1 MIDCG
6 ELRLTTS
13 HETLPLIEETEF
25 LPNPFFGTHAQ
36 QKQTLSRSDPPS
48 CLIRLHL
55 ACFEPRHSSVHPP
68 ISRTDMSERDGCGD
82 GLSSDG
88 APDCI
93 PPRAPRGRRSGV
105 ILPGQ
110 ETDSILLENVKAAP
124 RRSSII
130 KDPSAQKVGGGR
142 KKTVSFSSMP
152 SEKKVSSAADCLAFM
167 QGGCE
172 LKKIRPNSRV
182 YCRFYTLDTDL
193 SCLHWEPSKKDADRA
208 RLDVFSIREVRTGK
222 STETFLHNGPLS
234 DHLAEEA
241 AFSIIHG
248 DDYQSLDL
256 VALSADVAN
265 IWVTGLRYLL
275 AHPSIIGGAGGG
287 VGGVGGGPGDGG
299 GVTVEGSLGNKM
311 RMEWLAAEFSQ
322 VDEDGYGIVSED
334 VAVTT
339 VCKLCPGIKEAKV
352 RLRFKEIQSCK
363 EKLTSHV
370 TREEFQEAFCELC
383 TRPDVYFLLVQ
394 LSQDRECLDP
404 QDLRLFLET
413 EQGLSLATTEGCWEL
428 LKRYEP
434 SAQGRERGLMGLDG
448 FARYLQSSECQLLD
462 PEHLGVCQDMNLP
475 LSHYYISTSYRSYL
489 LDDQVHGKADLG
501 GLIRALQTGCRCL
514 ELGVTDGPEGEPL
527 LGVDCGSEISHHHH
541 HHHHAPVT
549 IRSALEV
556 VNKYAFLTSQYPLL
570 LYLCQRCSPAQ
581 QRSMAHHLKK
591 VFGSRLYTP
600 DALPVSLGGRATTLP
615 SPEQLKGRVL
625 IVGKKLP
632 PEQEGSDGEVSE
644 EDEEIGGGG
653 PLAGRRMTIPGEE
666 ELGMVLVVPPPSQ
679 PRKLQLHKE
688 LSDVVAIARTGSRS
702 FYVQRGN
709 CKQHQSPPSSP
720 SSPSSPNPP
729 ELPYWTMCS
738 LGEGEAGRLTS
749 ESPEDLVMFTKRTL
763 TRVRPSSVRL
773 DSSNPNPQGYWKG
786 GVQLVALNQQT
797 PGAMLDLHRGRFSQ
811 NGGCGY
817 VLRPAVMRNEVSY
830 FSAHTHGCVPGVPP
844 QTLRI
849 KVISAHNLP
858 KPQGSGAKGEV
869 IDPYVVLELHGV
881 PADCAE
887 QRTRTAAQNQ
897 DDPLFDETFEFQVNM
912 PELALLRFVVLDDDY
927 IGDDFIGQYSVAFE
941 CLQPGYRN
949 VPLLGMAGDPL
960 PHTSLFVHVAI
971 TNRRGGGKAQRR
983 GLSVRRVGRRGREYV
998 TLRHTGIKVL
1008 DEAFKQASG
1017 PLKEATDLREDAQ
1030 SSTASFKDQC
1040 GLPSVAKLKQCI
1052 QSLATRLQSSDGAM
1066 GATMVLRE
1074 GYPSLEPLV
1083 SLSEMTR
1090 KLLAAYDSMIASQKH
1105 LIENADGVQERIDQ
1119 VHREGMDF
1127 HEDLSRLGEKEGLKG
1142 RKLNK
1147 AVESFTWNITVLKGQ
1162 SDLLRGAKMDSLD
1175 ALRQLALACEACGLT
1190 SSCNSSSSFSNAE
1203 LHFSTSGRRSSTHN
1217 NNGRI

>member
-1 MIDCG
+1 
-6 ELRLTTS
+6 
-13 HETLPLIEETEF
+13 
-25 LPNPFFGTHAQ
+25 
-36 QKQTLSRSDPPS
+36 
-48 CLIRLHL
+48 
-55 ACFEPRHSSVHPP
+55 
-68 ISRTDMSERDGCGD
+68 MSERDGD
-82 GLSSDG
+82 GLCSDG
-88 APDCI
+88 APESV
-93 PPRAPRGRRSGV
+93 PPRTSRGRRSGV
-105 ILPGQ
+105 ILPGGGQ
-110 ETDSILLENVKAAP
+110 DTDTILLDSVKAAP

-130 KDPSAQKVGGGR
+130 KDPSVQKVGGGR

-182 YCRFYTLDTDL
+182 YCRFFMLDPDL
-193 SCLHWEPSKKDADRA
+193 SCLRWEPSKKDADRA
-208 RLDVFSIREVRTGK
+208 RLDVSSIREVRTGK

-234 DHLAEEA
+234 EHLAEEA

-275 AHPSIIGGAGGG
+275 AHPSVIGGAGGG
-287 VGGVGGGPGDGG
+287 DG
-299 GVTVEGSLGNKM
+299 TLGEKM
-311 RMEWLAAEFSQ
+311 RSEWLAAEFAQ

-334 VAVTT
+334 VAVATI
-339 VCKLCPGIKEAKV
+339 CKLCPGIKEAKV
-352 RLRFKEIQSCK
+352 RLRFKEIQRSK

-370 TREEFQEAFCELC
+370 TCEEFHEAFCELC

-394 LSQDRECLDP
+394 LSKDRECLDP

-413 EQGLSLATTEGCWEL
+413 EQGLSLATTEGCWEIL
-428 LKRYEP
+428 RRYEP
-434 SAQGRERGLMGLDG
+434 SAQGRERGLLGLDG
-448 FARYLQSSECQLLD
+448 FARYLQSPECQLLD
-462 PEHLGVCQDMNLP
+462 PEHLGVCQDMNMP

-489 LDDQVHGKADLG
+489 LEDQVHGRADLG
-501 GLIRALQTGCRCL
+501 GLIKALQSGCRCV

-527 LGVDCGSEISHHHH
+527 LGVDHGPDIPRQHHHHHHH

-570 LYLCQRCSPAQ
+570 LYLCQRCTPGQ
-581 QRSMAHHLKK
+581 QRTMAQHLKK
-591 VFGSRLYTP
+591 VFGARLYTP
-600 DALPVSLGGRATTLP
+600 EALPFSLGGRATTLP
-615 SPEQLKGRVL
+615 SPEQLKGRIL
-625 IVGKKLP
+625 IVGKKLS
-632 PEQEGSDGEVSE
+632 PEQDGSDGEISE

-666 ELGMVLVVPPPSQ
+666 ELGVVLVVPPPSQ
-679 PRKLQLHKE
+679 PRKLRLHKE
-688 LSDVVAIARTGSRS
+688 LSDLVAIARTGSRS
-702 FYVQRGN
+702 FYAQRASHR
-709 CKQHQSPPSSP
+709 KAQQHSPPSSP
-720 SSPSSPNPP
+720 SSPSTPMPP
-729 ELPYWTMCS
+729 EPPYWTLCS
-738 LGEGEAGRLTS
+738 LGEGEAGRLTT
-749 ESPEDLVMFTKRTL
+749 ESPEDLVLFTKRTL

-786 GVQLVALNQQT
+786 GVQLVGLNQQT

-817 VLRPAVMRNEVSY
+817 VLRPAVMRDEVSY
-830 FSAHTHGCVPGVPP
+830 FSAHTQGCVPGVPA

-858 KPQGSGAKGEV
+858 KPLGSGSKGEV

-897 DDPLFDETFEFQVNM
+897 DNPLFDETFEFQVNM

-960 PHTSLFVHVAI
+960 PHTSLFVHVAV

-998 TLRHTGIKVL
+998 TLRHTGIKVV
-1008 DEAFKQASG
+1008 DESFKPATA
-1017 PLKEATDLREDAQ
+1017 PLKEATDLREGAQ
-1030 SSTASFKDQC
+1030 STTASFKEQC
-1040 GLPSVAKLKQCI
+1040 GLPTVAKLKQCI
-1052 QSLATRLQSSDGAM
+1052 QSLATRLQSPEGTM
-1066 GATMVLRE
+1066 GASMVLKE
-1074 GYPSLEPLV
+1074 GYPCLEPLV
-1083 SLSEMTR
+1083 NLSEPTR
-1090 KLLAAYDSMIASQKH
+1090 KLLSAYDTMIAAQKQ
-1105 LIENADGVQERIDQ
+1105 LIENADGVQERIGHVQ
-1119 VHREGMDF
+1119 REGMDF
-1127 HEDLSRLGEKEGLKG
+1127 HEELSQLGEKEGLKG
-1142 RKLNK
+1142 RKLSK

-1190 SSCNSSSSFSNAE
+1190 SSNSSASTFSAAE
-1203 LHFSTSGRRSSTHN
+1203 LHYSSHPVSGRRSSTHG
-1217 NNGRI
+1217 NGRI